1 MAWQWF
7 SPAWFFIC
15 RDEVVYECCGNV
27 SYPSL
32 HFHIWIER
40 KSLYYIVNI
49 ITPCV
54 ILSLLATFTFCIPPD
69 SGEKISLGITL
80 LLSFTVFQ
88 LIVAESIPRR
98 SDSIPIISKCHIRV
112 VSSLMS
118 YFLWYVYWFTYWTW
132 TKELYTMY
140 YIYYAGIE
148 TSAKEAKYAKLL
160 RVISL

>member
-1 MAWQWF
+1 MAWQLF
-7 SPAWFFIC
+7 SPAWFFVC

-98 SDSIPIISKCHIRV
+98 SDSIPIISKCTIRV
-112 VSSLMS
+112 VPSLS
-118 YFLWYVYWFTYWTW
+118 HVILFVICLLVY
-132 TKELYTMY
+132 LLNMNQGI
-140 YIYYAGIE
+140 IYYVLYILCRNRNFCKG
-148 TSAKEAKYAKLL
+148 S
-160 RVISL
+160 